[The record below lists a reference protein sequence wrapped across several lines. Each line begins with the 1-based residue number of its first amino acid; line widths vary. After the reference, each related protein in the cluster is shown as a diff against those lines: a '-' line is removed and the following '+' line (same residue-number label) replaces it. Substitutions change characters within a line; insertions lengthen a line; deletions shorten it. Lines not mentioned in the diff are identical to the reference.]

1 MTVRIEVRF
10 REGMVDAA
18 GESVRKAV
26 EQDLGI
32 ELASVRSVEVY
43 TIDREL
49 GASQVERVARELFT
63 DPLTQEY
70 VVGSFVDAPFDWA
83 IEVGFLPG
91 VTDNVGNTARDGIA
105 DLLDVSFSETEK
117 VYSSRM
123 FLLGGDVTEEDVAWV
138 ASHLS
143 NPLIQRVGWK
153 TRSDFLEDMGMG
165 LALPRVALPP
175 AERVDEVDL
184 EISDEELMVLSRQG
198 VLEGTDGQGGEVRRG
213 PLALD
218 LEQLHAIR
226 EYFRGEGRK
235 PTDVELESLA
245 QTWSEHC
252 KHTIFAA
259 QLDDVDSLYKTCIRG
274 ATERV
279 RQMKGKDDPCLSVFS
294 DNAGVI
300 RFNSRW
306 SVCYKVETHNS
317 PSALDPYGG
326 AITGI
331 VGVNRDPLGTGK
343 GSHLVMNMYGFCFGD
358 PYHDEPL
365 PTRDPEGMTPILHPK
380 VIFEGVRKGVED
392 GGNKSGIPTP
402 LGFIVFDER
411 YMGKPLVFVGTV
423 GLMPAYVDGIRSYE
437 KKARPGHLIVMAGGR
452 VGQDG
457 IHGATFSSEGLHAG
471 SPMGAVQIGDPITQK
486 KLGDAQLEARDRRL
500 YSSVTD
506 CGAGGISCSCGE
518 MALESGGCEV
528 NLDQVPV
535 KYSGLAPYAIWISE
549 SQERMTYA
557 VPPDRLDEFLAL
569 MRSRDVEATV
579 VGRFTDSGRC
589 VVKLGGRSVMDV
601 DLGFLHE
608 GLPRMHLTSSWTPPE
623 TREIDFDE
631 PADLGETLE
640 RIVGRL
646 NLCSREYVVRQYD
659 HEVQGGSV
667 IKPLTGV
674 DLDVH
679 NDAAVIRPVLDSNE
693 GLALACGILPWYG
706 DIDPYGMA
714 AACIDTAIR
723 GVVAVGAD
731 PDEVALLD
739 NFCWC
744 SSDEPER
751 LGQLK
756 RAAQA
761 CYDLSTAYGAP
772 FISGKDSMFN
782 DFKGYGPDG
791 EPLKISVPP
800 TLLVSSIAK
809 VHDVTSCVD
818 VQLVQP
824 GDYVYVVGVTRDE
837 LGGSEYL
844 GMMTG
849 RSATSPGAVGTLPA
863 VNAQVFLETYRA
875 VHRAI
880 RAGLVASA
888 ASCSRGGLGVA
899 LARMAMAGG
908 LGIVGDLGQAG
919 AYGVTRADAI
929 LFSESQGRFV
939 VSVPAQSKDAFE
951 LEMGAAVP
959 IQPMG
964 QVSDRPSI
972 TLRGLQGGTAVDVDV
987 SALKA
992 SYKKTLDW

>member
-1 MTVRIEVRF
+1 MAVRIEVRF
-10 REGMVDAA
+10 KEGVVDAA
-18 GESVRKAV
+18 GEAVRTAV
-26 EQDLGI
+26 ERDLGI
-32 ELASVRSVEVY
+32 DLASVRSVEVY

-49 GASQVERVARELFT
+49 KASEVGRVAERLFT

-70 VVGSFVDAPFDWA
+70 VVGSFVDAQFDWA

-91 VTDNVGNTARDGIA
+91 VTDNVGNTARNAVI
-105 DLLDVSFSETEK
+105 DLLGVTFSDTEK
-117 VYSSRM
+117 VYVSRM
-123 FLLGGDVTEEDVAWV
+123 FLLSGDVTEDDAAFV

-153 TRSDFLEDMGMG
+153 TRGDFLEDMGMG
-165 LALPRVALPP
+165 LALPRVILPP
-175 AERVDEVDL
+175 ADRIDEVDL
-184 EISDEELMVLSRQG
+184 EVSDEELMVLSRRG
-198 VLEGTDGQGGEVRRG
+198 VLEGTDEDGSELRRG

-218 LEQLHAIR
+218 LEQLHVIR
-226 EYFRGEGRK
+226 DYFRGEGRN

-259 QLDDVDSLYKTCIRG
+259 QLDEVDSLYKTCIKG

-300 RFNSRW
+300 RFNSKW

-358 PYHDEPL
+358 PDYDEPL

-380 VIFEGVRKGVED
+380 VIFEGVRRGVED

-423 GLMPAYVDGIRSYE
+423 GLMPAYIGGLRSYE
-437 KKARPGHLIVMAGGR
+437 KKARRGDLIVMAGGR
-452 VGQDG
+452 VGKDG

-486 KLGDAQLEARDRRL
+486 KLGDAQLEARDRKL

-535 KYSGLAPYAIWISE
+535 KYSGLAPYAVWISE

-557 VPPDRLDEFLAL
+557 VPPAKLDEFLEL

-589 VVKLGGRSVMDV
+589 VVKLAGRSAMDV
-601 DLGFLHE
+601 DLTFLHE
-608 GLPRMHLTSSWTPPE
+608 GLPRMHLSSSWTPPE
-623 TREIDFDE
+623 GREPDFE
-631 PADLGETLE
+631 VPADMGETFEQLM
-640 RIVGRL
+640 GRL

-674 DLDVH
+674 ELDVH
-679 NDAAVIRPVLDSNE
+679 NDAAVIRPVLGSNE

-706 DIDPYGMA
+706 DIDTYGMA

-761 CYDLSTAYGAP
+761 CYDYATAYGAP

-782 DFKGYGPDG
+782 DFKGYDADG

-809 VHDVTSCVD
+809 VHDVTSCID
-818 VQLVQP
+818 VQAMKP
-824 GDYVYVVGVTRDE
+824 GDSVYVIGVTRDE

-849 RSATSPGAVGTLPA
+849 RRASSPGPVGTLPA
-863 VNAQVFLETYRA
+863 VNAQAFLEIYRGM
-875 VHRAI
+875 HRAI
-880 RAGLVASA
+880 RGGLIASA
-888 ASCSRGGLGVA
+888 ASCGRGGLGAA
-899 LARMAMAGG
+899 LARTAMAGG
-908 LGIVGDLGQAG
+908 LGIVGDLSQAG
-919 AYGVTRADAI
+919 AFGVTRTDAV

-939 VSVPAQSKDAFE
+939 VTVAPDRKDAFE
-951 LEMGAAVP
+951 IEMGAAVP
-959 IQPMG
+959 LQLMG
-964 QVSDRPSI
+964 QISDGPNI
-972 TLRGLQGGTAVDVDV
+972 TLRGLEGGNVVDVAV
-987 SALKA
+987 ARLKA
-992 SYKKTLDW
+992 AYKKTLDW

>member
-1 MTVRIEVRF
+1 
-10 REGMVDAA
+10 
-18 GESVRKAV
+18 
-26 EQDLGI
+26 
-32 ELASVRSVEVY
+32 
-43 TIDREL
+43 
-49 GASQVERVARELFT
+49 
-63 DPLTQEY
+63 
-70 VVGSFVDAPFDWA
+70 
-83 IEVGFLPG
+83 
-91 VTDNVGNTARDGIA
+91 
-105 DLLDVSFSETEK
+105 
-117 VYSSRM
+117 
-123 FLLGGDVTEEDVAWV
+123 
-138 ASHLS
+138 
-143 NPLIQRVGWK
+143 
-153 TRSDFLEDMGMG
+153 
-165 LALPRVALPP
+165 
-175 AERVDEVDL
+175 
-184 EISDEELMVLSRQG
+184 
-198 VLEGTDGQGGEVRRG
+198 
-213 PLALD
+213 
-218 LEQLHAIR
+218 
-226 EYFRGEGRK
+226 
-235 PTDVELESLA
+235 
-245 QTWSEHC
+245 
-252 KHTIFAA
+252 
-259 QLDDVDSLYKTCIRG
+259 
-274 ATERV
+274 
-279 RQMKGKDDPCLSVFS
+279 
-294 DNAGVI
+294 
-300 RFNSRW
+300 
-306 SVCYKVETHNS
+306 
-317 PSALDPYGG
+317 
-326 AITGI
+326 
-331 VGVNRDPLGTGK
+331 
-343 GSHLVMNMYGFCFGD
+343 
-358 PYHDEPL
+358 
-365 PTRDPEGMTPILHPK
+365 
-380 VIFEGVRKGVED
+380 
-392 GGNKSGIPTP
+392 
-402 LGFIVFDER
+402 
-411 YMGKPLVFVGTV
+411 
-423 GLMPAYVDGIRSYE
+423 
-437 KKARPGHLIVMAGGR
+437 
-452 VGQDG
+452 
-457 IHGATFSSEGLHAG
+457 
-471 SPMGAVQIGDPITQK
+471 
-486 KLGDAQLEARDRRL
+486 
-500 YSSVTD
+500 
-506 CGAGGISCSCGE
+506 
-518 MALESGGCEV
+518 
-528 NLDQVPV
+528 
-535 KYSGLAPYAIWISE
+535 
-549 SQERMTYA
+549 MTYA

-623 TREIDFDE
+623 TREVDFEE
-631 PADLGETLE
+631 PEDLGETLE
-640 RIVGRL
+640 RLVGRL

-761 CYDLSTAYGAP
+761 CYDLATAYGAP

-818 VQLVQP
+818 VQLMQP

-849 RSATSPGAVGTLPA
+849 REATSPGAMGTLPA
-863 VNAQVFLETYRA
+863 VSAQAFLETYRA

-888 ASCSRGGLGVA
+888 ASCGRGGLGVA

-908 LGIVGDLGQAG
+908 LGIVGDLSQAG

-972 TLRGLQGGTAVDVDV
+972 TLRGLRGGHAVDVGV
-987 SALKA
+987 SRLKA